1 MQALHCLYTLLD
13 GTIRHEF
20 PGRIGE
26 LRLLLKAQVT
36 LEFAQHMTQLG
47 FGPGRGL
54 PPVPLAGTT
63 IKASD
68 IQQIIGWLDQF
79 VVDGVGPAFNSDRA
93 SSQASAAASGAEPTA
108 RPD

>member
-26 LRLLLKAQVT
+26 LRRLLKAQVS
-36 LEFAQHMTQLG
+36 LEFRQHMTQLG
-47 FGPGRGL
+47 FGPGHGL
-54 PPVPLAGTT
+54 PPGALAAST

-68 IQQIIGWLDQF
+68 VQQIIEWLDQF
-79 VVDGVGPAFNSDRA
+79 VVEGAEPVFSPDRA
-93 SSQASAAASGAEPTA
+93 SSQASAAARGAERTA
-108 RPD
+108 RAD